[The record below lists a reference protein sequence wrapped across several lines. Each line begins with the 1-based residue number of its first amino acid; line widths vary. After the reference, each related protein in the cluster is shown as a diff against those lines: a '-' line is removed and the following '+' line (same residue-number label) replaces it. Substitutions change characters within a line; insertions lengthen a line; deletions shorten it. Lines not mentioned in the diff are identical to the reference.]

1 MEELRCIQSMSSLE
15 KLYFRYNDEDNPIV
29 HSPVYRQLVSQY
41 KPFSLKVLDC
51 SIIVELPVEHLD
63 KSVLK

>member
-1 MEELRCIQSMSSLE
+1 MSSLE

-29 HSPVYRQLVSQY
+29 HSAAYRQLISQY
-41 KPFSLKVLDC
+41 KPPSLKILDC